1 MFTRPFRYERVDRL
15 ADACELLRE
24 NGDGAKVIAGGQSLL
39 PLVNLGLVQPEVV
52 IDISRVTGERDL
64 SAADGY
70 VTAGALVTHAALAA
84 DPLAGEAQPLLCAA
98 ARLIGNARI
107 RNRGTLGGSLAHS
120 DPAAELPLV
129 MTALGA
135 TYELT
140 NGGGTRTVK
149 AEDFHVSFLTTRLA
163 DDELIVS
170 ARLPTLGP
178 GWGWSF
184 HEVSRRDGDFA
195 MAAVAVLVRIA
206 GGLIVESRVAVGGV
220 SDRPI
225 RLADVETSLSGAA
238 PAQIEDRVGPLQG
251 IRPVT
256 DTGASAGYRAH
267 LCRVL
272 VKRALTTASQRSAEA
287 A

>member
-1 MFTRPFRYERVDRL
+1 
-15 ADACELLRE
+15 
-24 NGDGAKVIAGGQSLL
+24 
-39 PLVNLGLVQPEVV
+39 
-52 IDISRVTGERDL
+52 
-64 SAADGY
+64 
-70 VTAGALVTHAALAA
+70 
-84 DPLAGEAQPLLCAA
+84 
-98 ARLIGNARI
+98 
-107 RNRGTLGGSLAHS
+107 
-120 DPAAELPLV
+120 
-129 MTALGA
+129 
-135 TYELT
+135 
-140 NGGGTRTVK
+140 
-149 AEDFHVSFLTTRLA
+149 
-163 DDELIVS
+163 
-170 ARLPTLGP
+170 
-178 GWGWSF
+178 
-184 HEVSRRDGDFA
+184 